1 MKVCVLQPD
10 YSTSSV
16 DYQHYDPPRDLAPL
30 LPGHHVDHVFLN
42 KLTTHRQLRH
52 LASQGYDIFVNLCEG
67 YLDWDVPS
75 VDVIDA
81 LARLRL
87 PHTGPTALL
96 YDPSKP
102 QMKYVAHTA
111 GVATPAHAVI
121 GPDDILPDAVHVL
134 RYPLFVKPSHAGDS
148 LGVDEAS
155 LVTAPAALSA
165 KVAATIA
172 EFGEALVEE
181 YVDGREYTVLVLG
194 AIDPA
199 RPAIALAPV
208 EYRFPAGPHFKTY
221 AHKTSDQ
228 HAEANRRLDDA
239 ALAAQLRDSAVR
251 IFNAFGGSGYAR
263 LDFRVDAAGMVYF
276 LEINFTCSVF
286 YAAGSEGSA
295 DHILAL
301 DGMGQA
307 GFLGH
312 IIAEG
317 MARHRRATAPFRM
330 GKGVAGYGIFATR
343 AIAEGEVVF
352 VGEGRAQRIVT
363 TRHAATWSDADQLAF
378 RRYAYPLSDEV
389 FVLWDND
396 PSAWAPQNHSCDA
409 NSRFEGLNVVASRA
423 ITLGEEI
430 TLDYGTF
437 LDETAEPFTCQCGSG
452 GCRGRIVGAEGNT
465 LSAREGAGRS
475 GRSQDARRDT

>member
-10 YSTSSV
+10 YSTSAV
-16 DYQHYDPPRDLAPL
+16 DYRHYDPPRELSSL
-30 LPGHHVDHVFLN
+30 LPGHRVDHIFLN
-42 KLTTHRQLRH
+42 KLTTHRQLRQ
-52 LASQGYDIFVNLCEG
+52 LATQGYDIFVNLCEG
-67 YLDWDVPS
+67 YLDWDIPS
-75 VDVIDA
+75 IDVIDA

-102 QMKYVAHTA
+102 LMKYVAHTA

-121 GPDDILPDAVHVL
+121 GPHDGIEAAVTAL

-155 LVTAPAALSA
+155 LVTDLAALQA

-194 AIDPA
+194 AVEPGQPA
-199 RPAIALAPV
+199 TALAPV

-228 HAEANRRLDDA
+228 HAEANHRVDDA
-239 ALAAQLRDSAVR
+239 EIAQQLRDAAVR
-251 IFNAFGGSGYAR
+251 VFDAFGGVGYAR
-263 LDFRVDAAGMVYF
+263 LDFRVDGSGTLHF

-301 DGMGQA
+301 DGLGQA
-307 GFLGH
+307 GFLRH

-317 MARHRRATAPFRM
+317 IARHRRATAPFRI
-330 GKGVAGYGIFATR
+330 GKAVAGYGIFATR
-343 AIAEGEVVF
+343 DLAEGEVVYR
-352 VGEGRAQRIVT
+352 GEGRAQRIVT
-363 TRHAATWSDADQLAF
+363 RRHVATWSEADQLAF

-389 FVLWDND
+389 FILWDND
-396 PSAWAPQNHSCDA
+396 PSAWAPQNHSCA
-409 NSRFEGLNVVASRA
+409 PNTRFEGLDVVAARA
-423 ITLGEEI
+423 IAKGEEL
-430 TLDYGTF
+430 TLDYATF
-437 LDETAEPFTCQCGSG
+437 MNENGEPFDCHCGSSM
-452 GCRGRIVGAEGNT
+452 CRGTIVGTAGNT
-465 LSAREGAGRS
+465 LSSRER
-475 GRSQDARRDT
+475 TKVE

>member
-10 YSTSSV
+10 YSTSAV
-16 DYQHYDPPRDLAPL
+16 DYRHYDPPRELSSL
-30 LPGHHVDHVFLN
+30 LPGHRVDHIFLN
-42 KLTTHRQLRH
+42 KLTTHRQLRQ
-52 LASQGYDIFVNLCEG
+52 LATQGYDIFVNLCEG
-67 YLDWDVPS
+67 YLDWDIPS
-75 VDVIDA
+75 IDVIDA

-102 QMKYVAHTA
+102 LMKYVAHTA
-111 GVATPAHAVI
+111 GVATPAYAVI
-121 GPDDILPDAVHVL
+121 GPHDRAEVAVALL

-155 LVTAPAALSA
+155 LVTDLAALQA

-194 AIDPA
+194 AVEPGQPA
-199 RPAIALAPV
+199 TALAPV

-228 HAEANRRLDDA
+228 HAEANHRVDDA
-239 ALAAQLRDSAVR
+239 ELAEQLRDAAVR
-251 IFNAFGGSGYAR
+251 VFNAFGGVGYAR
-263 LDFRVDAAGMVYF
+263 LDFRVDGSGTLHF

-286 YAAGSEGSA
+286 YAAGSQGSA

-301 DGMGQA
+301 DGLGQA
-307 GFLGH
+307 GFLRH

-317 MARHRRATAPFRM
+317 MARHRRAISPFRI
-330 GKGVAGYGIFATR
+330 GKAVAGYGIFATR
-343 AIAEGEVVF
+343 DLVEGEVVYR
-352 VGEGRAQRIVT
+352 GEGRAQRIVT
-363 TRHAATWSDADQLAF
+363 ARHAATWSEADQLAF

-389 FVLWDND
+389 FILWDND
-396 PSAWAPQNHSCDA
+396 PSAWAPQNHSCA
-409 NSRFEGLNVVASRA
+409 PNTRFEGLDVVAARA
-423 ITLGEEI
+423 IAKGEEL
-430 TLDYGTF
+430 TLDYATF
-437 LDETAEPFTCQCGSG
+437 MNENGEPFDCHCGSSM
-452 GCRGRIVGAEGNT
+452 CRGTIVGIAGNT
-465 LSAREGAGRS
+465 LSSRERAKVE
-475 GRSQDARRDT
+475 

>member
-10 YSTSSV
+10 YSTSAV
-16 DYQHYDPPRDLAPL
+16 DYRHYDPPRELSSL
-30 LPGHHVDHVFLN
+30 LPGHRVDHIFLN
-42 KLTTHRQLRH
+42 KLTTHRQLRQ
-52 LASQGYDIFVNLCEG
+52 LATQGYDIFVNLCEG
-67 YLDWDVPS
+67 YLDWDIPS
-75 VDVIDA
+75 IDVIDA

-102 QMKYVAHTA
+102 LMKYVAHTA

-121 GPDDILPDAVHVL
+121 GPHDGIEAAVAAL

-155 LVTAPAALSA
+155 LVTDLAALQA

-194 AIDPA
+194 AVEPGQPA
-199 RPAIALAPV
+199 TALAPV

-228 HAEANRRLDDA
+228 HAEANHRVDDA
-239 ALAAQLRDSAVR
+239 ELAEQLRDAAVR
-251 IFNAFGGSGYAR
+251 VFNAFGGVGYAR
-263 LDFRVDAAGMVYF
+263 LDFRVDGSGTLHF

-286 YAAGSEGSA
+286 YAEGSQGSA

-301 DGMGQA
+301 DGLGQA
-307 GFLGH
+307 GFLRH

-317 MARHRRATAPFRM
+317 MARHRRAISPFRI
-330 GKGVAGYGIFATR
+330 GKAVAGYGIFATR
-343 AIAEGEVVF
+343 DLVEGEVVYR
-352 VGEGRAQRIVT
+352 GEGRAQRIVT
-363 TRHAATWSDADQLAF
+363 ARHAATWSEADQLAF

-389 FVLWDND
+389 FILWDND
-396 PSAWAPQNHSCDA
+396 PSAWAPQNHSCA
-409 NSRFEGLNVVASRA
+409 PNTRFEGLDVVAARA
-423 ITLGEEI
+423 IAKGEEL
-430 TLDYGTF
+430 TLDYATF
-437 LDETAEPFTCQCGSG
+437 MNENGEPFDCHCGSSI
-452 GCRGRIVGAEGNT
+452 CRGTIVGTAGNT
-465 LSAREGAGRS
+465 LSSRER
-475 GRSQDARRDT
+475 TKVE